1 MTDIE
6 KTTATAEVTVGVG
19 RRAGTEPPCA
29 DGAHVHRRGE
39 RVCTAVV
46 DGAGHREEVVDF
58 ARHAPSVIT
67 LMGMAMGGL
76 VGLTTAGWMAN
87 AYERPP
93 HMSAVYA
100 PMEPGHPTG
109 IHWIGDC
116 RAYGWDGEK
125 LTQWSTDQT
134 MGQWLRWNGGVPI
147 EIAGTQDNWARLGL
161 AQATEMTCRQLEIP
175 EDIPLVLLV
184 GDGIS
189 DQVEQETAEEL
200 CRERSDTAQALAD
213 VLVAVAEGEEKE
225 NTGELYRDDATV
237 MVLRRPTAWPRGT
250 TRPTPHGPATIPGP

>member
-6 KTTATAEVTVGVG
+6 KTTATAEIAVGVAQ
-19 RRAGTEPPCA
+19 RPGTEPPCA
-29 DGAHVHRRGE
+29 DGAHVHRRGN
-39 RVCTAVV
+39 RVCAAVV

-76 VGLTTAGWMAN
+76 VGLTTAGRMVD
-87 AYERPP
+87 AYDDPP

-100 PMEPGHPTG
+100 SMEPGRPTG

-147 EIAGTQDNWARLGL
+147 EIAETQDNWARLGL

-184 GDGIS
+184 SDGIS
-189 DQVEQETAEEL
+189 DQVDQEMAEAL
-200 CRERSDTAQALAD
+200 CREHADAPQTLAD
-213 VLVAVAEGEEKE
+213 ALVAAAEGEGEGKE
-225 NTGELYRDDATV
+225 EEGTGELYRDDATV
-237 MVLRRPTAWPRGT
+237 VVLRRP
-250 TRPTPHGPATIPGP
+250 ATS

>member
-6 KTTATAEVTVGVG
+6 RPTATAEVTVGVAQ
-19 RRAGTEPPCA
+19 RVGTEPPCA
-29 DGAHVHRRGE
+29 DGAHVHRRGD
-39 RVCTAVV
+39 RVCAAVV

-76 VGLTTAGWMAN
+76 VGLTTAGRMTD
-87 AYERPP
+87 AYDRPP
-93 HMSAVYA
+93 HMSAIYA
-100 PMEPGHPTG
+100 SMEPGLPTG
-109 IHWIGDC
+109 VHWIGDC

-134 MGQWLRWNGGVPI
+134 MGQWLRWNGGVPV
-147 EIAGTQDNWARLGL
+147 EIAETQDNWARLGL

-184 GDGIS
+184 SDGIS
-189 DQVEQETAEEL
+189 DQVTPEKAEAL
-200 CRERSDTAQALAD
+200 CREHADTPQALAD
-213 VLVAVAEGEEKE
+213 ALVAAAEGEEE
-225 NTGELYRDDATV
+225 EDTGELYRDDATV
-237 MVLRRPTAWPRGT
+237 VVLRRPIA
-250 TRPTPHGPATIPGP
+250 